1 MPPAETPPKLLSGGN
16 PQIPKGDGDAPVQ
29 AYLDAMPEWKHHVGV
44 RLDELVIGAVPGVR
58 KAMRWN
64 TPFYGLEGN
73 GWFLGFH
80 CFKRYVKVS
89 FLNGAS
95 LDPLPPETSK
105 DPATRYLHIF
115 DDGVIDEDQ
124 FVAWVQQA
132 AALPGWNG
140 F

>member
-1 MPPAETPPKLLSGGN
+1 
-16 PQIPKGDGDAPVQ
+16 VQ

-95 LDPLPPETSK
+95 LDPLGSRRGARPLSRGCRRSSRAPPSIQASPWPKHDRGFGGEHEK
-105 DPATRYLHIF
+105 RGPA
-115 DDGVIDEDQ
+115 
-124 FVAWVQQA
+124 
-132 AALPGWNG
+132 
-140 F
+140 